1 MLFRT
6 IKKLIEAGRIEGL
19 EEKIDVFYAADKLTE
34 EEYNILIEM
43 LHEINNDENT
53 EEVTEE

>member
-19 EEKIDVFYAADKLTE
+19 EEKVDIFYAAGKLTE
-34 EEYNILIEM
+34 EEYNILIDM
-43 LHEINNDENT
+43 LRQN
-53 EEVTEE
+53 